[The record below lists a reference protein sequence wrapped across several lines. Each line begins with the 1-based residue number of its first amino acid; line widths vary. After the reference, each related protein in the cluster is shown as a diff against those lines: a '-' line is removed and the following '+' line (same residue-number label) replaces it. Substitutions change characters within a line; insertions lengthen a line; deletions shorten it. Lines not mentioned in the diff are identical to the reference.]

1 MCFIIRTLRK
11 RPIITIFI
19 VYAFILILLDAF
31 GDFSCEKQSYL
42 YKLIDNNNTVSVED
56 RILSVPQL
64 VKNGKRFIMK
74 TNTVNGSAVSE
85 KIIVNSH
92 LGYSVSYG
100 DIINVEG
107 KLKKPFS
114 SAFPLLFDYQK
125 YLARS

>member
-1 MCFIIRTLRK
+1 MCK

-19 VYAFILILLDAF
+19 VYAFILILLNAF

-42 YKLIDNNNTVSVED
+42 YKLIGDNNTVSVEG

-74 TNTVNGSAVSE
+74 TSTANASAVSE

-92 LGYSVSYG
+92 PGYSVSCG

-107 KLKKPFS
+107 KLKKSFS
-114 SAFPLLFDYQK
+114 SASHCFPSLI
-125 YLARS
+125 